1 MSGHGIREYE
11 PIIGTQRV
19 NQLYR
24 LAGGLS
30 HLHFVHV
37 NSTRTGGGV
46 AEILTQL
53 VPLFGSL
60 GLEARWEVAEGTPD
74 FFDVTKRMHNG
85 LQGQVVPFTERD
97 MNCYRMTNTYN
108 RKLLDLEAEVV
119 IIHDPQ
125 PAALIEARRAEQVWI
140 WRCHIDLSHP
150 HRRIWRFLRR
160 YVVSFDGSI
169 FSLPSFVQRLPI
181 PQFLMPPSIDPLSDK
196 NLELPEGEIEET
208 LYALGIPRDKPLL
221 LQVSRFDRFKDP
233 LGVIRAYQMVKK
245 NIDCRLVLA
254 GGPATDDPEG
264 EAVLSEVMDRAAGD
278 PDIHVL
284 LLPPDSN
291 RTINALQRAADII
304 LQKSI
309 KEGFGLTVAE
319 AMWKGKPVIGGAAGG
334 ITLQIRDGHNGFLV
348 HSVEGA
354 AYRVRYLLHRP
365 ELRRRMGELAR
376 EHVRQHFLLTRNLRD
391 YLTLTYA
398 LLNPSADV
406 VHLEAPRR
414 PPAWV

>member
-1 MSGHGIREYE
+1 VIHGVKDYE
-11 PIIGTQRV
+11 PIIGPQRTS
-19 NQLYR
+19 QLFR
-24 LAGGLS
+24 LAEGLRE
-30 HLHFVHV
+30 LRFVHV

-46 AEILTQL
+46 AEILTQM
-53 VPLFGSL
+53 VPLFNSL
-60 GLEARWEVAEGTPD
+60 GLETRWEVMEGTPD
-74 FFDVTKRMHNG
+74 FYDFTKRMHNG
-85 LQGQVVPFTERD
+85 LQGQRVPFTGKD
-97 MNCYRMTNTYN
+97 IASYRTTNTYN
-108 RKLLDLEAEVV
+108 RKLLDLEAEVI

-125 PAALIEARRAEQVWI
+125 PAPLIEGRRAGQVWI
-140 WRCHIDLSHP
+140 WRCHIDLSNP
-150 HRRIWRFLRR
+150 IRPIWRVLREWVVR
-160 YVVSFDGSI
+160 YDGSI

-181 PQFLMPPSIDPLSDK
+181 PQFMIPPSIDPLSDK
-196 NLELPEGEIEET
+196 NCELPAEEVEET
-208 LYALGIPRDKPLL
+208 LYSLGVPRDKPLL

-233 LGVIRAYQMVKK
+233 LGVIRAYLMVKK

-264 EAVLSEVMDRAAGD
+264 EAVLAEVMDRAAGD

-291 RTINALQRAADII
+291 RIINALQRAADII

-319 AMWKGKPVIGGAAGG
+319 AMWKGKPVVGGAAGG
-334 ITLQIRDGHNGFLV
+334 IALQIRDGHNGFLV

-365 ELRRRMGELAR
+365 ELRRRMGEVAR

-391 YLTLTYA
+391 YLSLTYA
-398 LLNPSADV
+398 LLHPGTDV
-406 VHLEAPRR
+406 FHL
-414 PPAWV
+414 

>member
-1 MSGHGIREYE
+1 MSGRHVKDYE
-11 PIIGTQRV
+11 PIIGRRKV
-19 NQLYR
+19 DQLYR
-24 LAGGLS
+24 LADGLR
-30 HLHFVHV
+30 HLRFVNV

-53 VPLFGSL
+53 VPLFNSL
-60 GLEARWEVAEGTPD
+60 ELRARWEVAEGTPE

-85 LQGQVVPFTERD
+85 LQGQQVPFTERD
-97 MNCYRMTNTYN
+97 TDCYRGVNTYN

-150 HRRIWRFLRR
+150 LRKVWRFVRR
-160 YVVSFDGSI
+160 YVINFDATI
-169 FSLPSFVQRLPI
+169 FSLPAFVQRLPI
-181 PQFLMPPSIDPLSDK
+181 PQFMIAPSIDPLSDK
-196 NLELPEGEIEET
+196 NVELPEGEIEET
-208 LYALGIPRDKPLL
+208 LDTLGIPHDKPLL

-233 LGVIRAYQMVKK
+233 IGVIRAYQMVKK
-245 NIDCRLVLA
+245 NIDCRLILA

-278 PDIHVL
+278 SDIHVL

-319 AMWKGKPVIGGAAGG
+319 AMWKGKPVVGGAAGG

-365 ELRRRMGELAR
+365 ELRQRMGEVAR
-376 EHVRQHFLLTRNLRD
+376 ESVREHFLLTRNLRD

-398 LLNPSADV
+398 LLNPGTDV
-406 VHLEAPRR
+406 VNLQA
-414 PPAWV
+414 